1 MLSNLE
7 EHTAFTFRMT
17 ELVQLDAEVIQ
28 RNNCVS
34 CVRLFES
41 VWPAMV
47 TKGEKGDM
55 IVPSQWNLI
64 SPRTACFSGF
74 TIHLCG
80 GRVDGDCG
88 VISACSQAVM
98 GVQR

>member
-1 MLSNLE
+1 MFSLLE
-7 EHTAFTFRMT
+7 EHTAFTFRVT

-28 RNNCVS
+28 RNNCFSFVG
-34 CVRLFES
+34 LFEG

-47 TKGEKGDM
+47 TEGEKGDM
-55 IVPSQWNLI
+55 ILSSQWNLI
-64 SPRTACFSGF
+64 FPRTACCSGF

-80 GRVDGDCG
+80 EHVDGDCG
-88 VISACSQAVM
+88 VISACIEAEL